1 MKRFNTGDL
10 AVTINSKAPLLND
23 GHIVRILRVVG
34 PVPEWDMPFGYV
46 VERIDGQPFAMYVA
60 QPSREVRFGAP
71 RTVADQSKLRPL
83 GEGEA
88 NAVESEKAE
97 AVMLQSV

>member
-1 MKRFNTGDL
+1 MKRFNVGDL
-10 AVTINSKAPLLND
+10 AVTINSNAPLLND

-34 PVPEWDMPFGYV
+34 PVPEWDMPFGYF
-46 VERIDGQPFAMYVA
+46 VERVDGQLFAMYVA

-83 GEGEA
+83 EEGEGEA
-88 NAVESEKAE
+88 GVAELEKVQCA
-97 AVMLQSV
+97 

>member
-1 MKRFNTGDL
+1 MKRFNVGDL

-34 PVPEWDMPFGYV
+34 PVPEWGMSFGYF
-46 VERIDGQPFAMYVA
+46 VERVDGQPFAMYVA
-60 QPSREVRFGAP
+60 QPSGELRFGTA

-88 NAVESEKAE
+88 GVATSEKVQYA
-97 AVMLQSV
+97 